1 MPETFSHKETKD
13 PKEKT
18 PEKKD
23 GFEEKRAEASAE
35 AANELA
41 EPFLP
46 ELKSTDFAE
55 VLNSK
60 VPTFII
66 ISATYC
72 KSCKKLYN
80 SFIELKKD
88 VDKGG
93 VAFNVFVITDDT
105 NPDSSDLYK
114 KLGIERP
121 TVLPVLLFKGKD
133 STLKF
138 EDRAGT
144 PDDKESLGNFLK
156 EQAGIAVEKV
166 ARTEEDYLNMAR
178 EDPENAMKF
187 LDDFI
192 DSPYSEKIL
201 TAIAENTE
209 KQGPVVALM
218 FYEKFEKKPYA
229 KKILELAARNS
240 STTDVLGALEF
251 FEKYSGESYAD
262 EVLETA
268 VRTAAKNKPL
278 LAVWY
283 LKKYSNKPYKDEVLD
298 GIAKDEK
305 ASRKIFEGY
314 AKWLPD
320 GRGDGADLKIFA
332 EKVSVYHP
340 ELVKEF
346 EPLF

>member
-13 PKEKT
+13 PKEKA
-18 PEKKD
+18 PEKKG

-35 AANELA
+35 AMSELA
-41 EPFLP
+41 DPYIP
-46 ELKSTDFAE
+46 ELKSSDFAE
-55 VLNSK
+55 VLNSD

-93 VAFNVFVITDDT
+93 VAFNIFVITDDT
-105 NPDSSDLYK
+105 SPDASDLYK
-114 KLGIERP
+114 KLGIKRP

-133 STLKF
+133 SAGKF
-138 EDRAGT
+138 EDRTGT
-144 PDDKESLGNFLK
+144 PDDKESLSNFLK
-156 EQAGIAVEKV
+156 KQAGIAVEKV
-166 ARTEEDYLNMAR
+166 ARTEEDYLNMVR

-187 LDDFI
+187 LGDFI
-192 DSPYSEKIL
+192 DSSYSEKIL

-268 VRTAAKNKPL
+268 VRTAAKNKPM
-278 LAVWY
+278 LAVWH
-283 LKKYSNKPYKDEVLD
+283 LKKYFDKPYKDEVLD

-314 AKWLPD
+314 AKWLSD
-320 GRGDGADLKIFA
+320 GHGDKADLKVFA
-332 EKVSVYHP
+332 EKVSIYYP

-346 EPLF
+346 TF